1 MPAFTSAFCS
11 TRKRQIS
18 RWPCDDLCR
27 AVNPLNKEVHETLEG
42 KVMTPE
48 SLIARIK
55 GVAAH
60 VMLRIYVGS
69 MLDKKFANKEVAFTR
84 RIV

>member
-1 MPAFTSAFCS
+1 MED
-11 TRKRQIS
+11 R
-18 RWPCDDLCR
+18 CR

-48 SLIARIK
+48 FLIARIK
-55 GVAAH
+55 AVAVLA
-60 VMLRIYVGS
+60 VLRIYVGF

-84 RIV
+84 RRV